1 MVQWIA
7 LISSR
12 RNWDWYL
19 VVATFFS
26 LSAFFPFLFIFFKSM
41 SIFFHFAKNI
51 ISNHTVISMWEA
63 NDKNTA
69 FSFLFLLLKTREIL
83 IIPEYSSLILSS
95 FVVRCPIWMGK
106 VCIRGL
112 KILKCEIAYWLKPFA
127 CRLNFSP
134 LFLLQWNFWI
144 WDSKTNQSIMKQ
156 LFFVLHLISCGSDTR
171 LLQQNKKQSSR
182 IPDCFKQWL

>member
-1 MVQWIA
+1 
-7 LISSR
+7 
-12 RNWDWYL
+12 
-19 VVATFFS
+19 
-26 LSAFFPFLFIFFKSM
+26 
-41 SIFFHFAKNI
+41 
-51 ISNHTVISMWEA
+51 MWEA

-156 LFFVLHLISCGSDTR
+156 LFLFCI
-171 LLQQNKKQSSR
+171 
-182 IPDCFKQWL
+182 WLVAGVTQEFYSKTKSNPLESQIALNNDSKFF

>member
-26 LSAFFPFLFIFFKSM
+26 LSAFFPFLIIFKSM

-83 IIPEYSSLILSS
+83 IIPDYSSLILSS

>member
-1 MVQWIA
+1 
-7 LISSR
+7 
-12 RNWDWYL
+12 
-19 VVATFFS
+19 
-26 LSAFFPFLFIFFKSM
+26 
-41 SIFFHFAKNI
+41 
-51 ISNHTVISMWEA
+51 MWEA

-156 LFFVLHLISCGSDTR
+156 LFFVLHLTSCGSDTR